1 MEKNI
6 VTVISDNRGNVI
18 ERIADYIGVE
28 HFASTVYNLYRDCL
42 DDFDDS
48 EVFGEYLNET
58 FLTKD
63 YLHDKAE
70 EFAFNANKDMKRYLH
85 MKNHRIDVNFA
96 NIEDDYPCHITG
108 TYWPSEYDG
117 DDYFELFPSMLKRL
131 DSAEDSSQA
140 SADRAYLEEWYF
152 RAFGTY
158 CIKYNFSEDLQE
170 LHNMM
175 EEDYEDVPLDTN
187 A

>member
-28 HFASTVYNLYRDCL
+28 HFTNTVYNLYCECL
-42 DDFDDS
+42 SNFEDS
-48 EVFGEYLNET
+48 EEFGEYLNET
-58 FLTKD
+58 FYSKD
-63 YLHDKAE
+63 YLYDKAE
-70 EFAFNANKDMKRYLH
+70 EFAFNANEGMKRYLH
-85 MKNHRIDVNFA
+85 MKNHRIDGNFA
-96 NIEDDYPCHITG
+96 NIEQDYPCHITG
-108 TYWPSEYDG
+108 TYWSSEYDG
-117 DDYFELFPSMLKRL
+117 DDYFLLFPAMLRRL

-158 CIKYNFSEDLQE
+158 NIKYNFSNDLQE
-170 LHNMM
+170 AHYMM
-175 EEDYEDVPLDTN
+175 EEEIEKVPIATTV
-187 A
+187 